1 LFIWFVKLAGR
12 EFVENSEKDGILT
25 VAAVDMKRAEPLL
38 EMLVSQYHDKI
49 DLLLR
54 YPSNPL

>member
-1 LFIWFVKLAGR
+1 LFTWYVKRAER
-12 EFVENSEKDGILT
+12 EFVKNSEKDGIFT

-38 EMLVSQYHDKI
+38 EIPVNQNHDKI

-54 YPSNPL
+54 YPSSPL